1 MDTNILVE
9 FATSFLFCT
18 RSMTVFISVVDIEDK
33 VIHRCQVYS
42 GEQESFFFPPVSKT
56 PILLRQHFLAKDF
69 TFHFV
74 SLHFFFIT
82 ERFCLEDLV

>member
-42 GEQESFFFPPVSKT
+42 GEQESFFFPTSIQNAYSLEAAFSCKRLY
-56 PILLRQHFLAKDF
+56 ISFCIFALFLYYRK
-69 TFHFV
+69 V
-74 SLHFFFIT
+74 LS
-82 ERFCLEDLV
+82 